1 MTETTQQDGTETS
14 KPPIDLRRL
23 AQIRTG
29 VEESV
34 ERSQGLRI
42 LYLCHRVPCPPD
54 KGDKIRAYHE
64 IRALAQRHRV
74 HLLTLADGPVP
85 DLSPLESV
93 CEKVEVFPIRR
104 PMAFLRAAL
113 GALRPRPLTLSFFD
127 SAALHKRVAELAR
140 PREGQARFDLVV
152 AYSSSMAPY
161 AEPFSGVPAVLD
173 MVDVDSAKWDQ
184 YSHFASFSLRQ
195 VYSLEARRLR
205 GYEASL
211 AGRFESIVLATGNE
225 TRQLKAFAPAA
236 RAVTI
241 PNGVDLDFFQPLDL
255 PKAESPTLVFTGQMD
270 YFANVDG
277 MVHFARH
284 VFPRLR
290 ERFAGLELLV
300 VGRSPAPQ
308 VKALGELPGVM
319 VTGAV
324 GDVRPFLSRA
334 WVFVAPLRIAQGVQ
348 NKVLEAMASN
358 LPVVC
363 SDRVMAGLSDGEFR
377 HGRDLLVAANDAE
390 MEEHIASLL
399 APGPDGTTGAEMR
412 ERLAECARQ
421 RLVASY
427 RWSTNMDRFE
437 ELLAGAARRGSAA
450 AAHPSDVECVECGER
465 GVPVEPKAAAGEA
478 RSA

>member
-1 MTETTQQDGTETS
+1 MTETTQQDVQDETEP
-14 KPPIDLRRL
+14 KAPVELRRH
-23 AQIRTG
+23 AQARAG
-29 VEESV
+29 LEEAG
-34 ERSQGLRI
+34 ERPRGLRI

-85 DLSPLESV
+85 DLSSLESV
-93 CEKVEVFPIRR
+93 CEKVEVFPISR
-104 PMAFLRAAL
+104 PMAYLRSAL
-113 GALRPRPLTLSFFD
+113 GSWRPRPLTLSFFE
-127 SAALHKRVAELAR
+127 SAALHQRVGELAR
-140 PREGQARFDLVV
+140 QEERFDVVV

-161 AEPFSGVPAVLD
+161 AEPFAGVPAVLD
-173 MVDVDSAKWDQ
+173 MVDVDSAKWEQ
-184 YSHFASFSLRQ
+184 YSRFASPSGRL
-195 VYSLEARRLR
+195 VYGLEARRLQA
-205 GYEASL
+205 YEATL
-211 AGRFESIVLATGNE
+211 AGKFESIVLATGNE
-225 TRQLKAFAPAA
+225 TRQLQGFAPAA

-290 ERFAGLELLV
+290 QRFAGLELLI
-300 VGRSPAPQ
+300 VGRSPAPA
-308 VKALGELPGVM
+308 VKALGDLPGVM

-348 NKVLEAMASN
+348 NKVLEAMASH

-377 HGRDLLVAANDAE
+377 HGRDLLVAANDTE

-399 APGPDGTTGAEMR
+399 ASGGAEMR
-412 ERLAECARQ
+412 ERLAEHARR
-421 RLVASY
+421 RLVAAY

-437 ELLAGAARRGSAA
+437 ALLAGAARRGVSAPA
-450 AAHPSDVECVECGER
+450 TAGSGVESIERGER
-465 GVPVEPKAAAGEA
+465 GGPVKAEVAGEA